1 MMNRSSATLNL
12 RNEEREEAFKLQ
24 SPSRRIKTRA
34 TLGGRQPQPL
44 HVPRPDDR
52 EVPPVRG
59 QYGTRVQPLRHRD
72 HRRVHEAKGEVSV
85 VLHQLRA
92 PIEIARLEG
101 FDRELADRHRPHEA
115 CLGLDPLAPLNQIRD
130 LGQDGD
136 GDHHLARARLPPAPY
151 PLVPGIAAVQEG
163 VHRAGIGDG
172 GQSCGSRQRSSS
184 TRSDVSVC
192 PLSNRILHTQ
202 GRCYLPSPP
211 HFSPYRPTAV
221 PPIFP
226 SSSQAELSPMKT
238 QGSNKDV
245 VFLSGVR
252 TGCGTFGGSLKDHSA
267 TALGAIAA
275 RCALERSAV
284 PPDAIGHTVFGN
296 ALQTS
301 PDAIYCAR
309 HIGLKA
315 GLPIEVPAVTVNR
328 LCGSG
333 FEAITQGAQLIL
345 LGEAEAVLA
354 GGAES
359 MSQAPHVVR
368 GARWG
373 LRLGPSAPL
382 EDLLWEALKDP
393 QCGLSMAETAENL
406 ADKYKLTRKEV
417 DEVALG
423 SQQRAKQA
431 WDACVFQD
439 EVVGIP
445 TKKKGQQVEFRADE
459 HMRPETTLEV
469 LGSLK
474 SYFKKDGLVTAGNA
488 SGISDGAAATV
499 IASDEY
505 AKAHGLKPLGRLVA
519 WAVVGVEPKY
529 MGIGPAPAARKALQK
544 AAMKLEQMDLMEVNE
559 AFAPQYLAVER
570 ELGLDRAKTNVHGG
584 AIAIGHPLAASGTR
598 ITIHLL
604 HALRQQ
610 KKRFGLG
617 SACIGGGQGAA
628 VIVEAFPA

>member
-1 MMNRSSATLNL
+1 
-12 RNEEREEAFKLQ
+12 
-24 SPSRRIKTRA
+24 
-34 TLGGRQPQPL
+34 
-44 HVPRPDDR
+44 
-52 EVPPVRG
+52 
-59 QYGTRVQPLRHRD
+59 
-72 HRRVHEAKGEVSV
+72 
-85 VLHQLRA
+85 
-92 PIEIARLEG
+92 
-101 FDRELADRHRPHEA
+101 
-115 CLGLDPLAPLNQIRD
+115 
-130 LGQDGD
+130 
-136 GDHHLARARLPPAPY
+136 
-151 PLVPGIAAVQEG
+151 
-163 VHRAGIGDG
+163 
-172 GQSCGSRQRSSS
+172 
-184 TRSDVSVC
+184 
-192 PLSNRILHTQ
+192 
-202 GRCYLPSPP
+202 
-211 HFSPYRPTAV
+211 
-221 PPIFP
+221 
-226 SSSQAELSPMKT
+226 MKT
-238 QGSNKDV
+238 QGASKDV

-252 TGCGTFGGSLKDHSA
+252 TGFGTFGGSLKDLSA
-267 TALGAIAA
+267 IDLGAHASRA
-275 RCALERSAV
+275 ALERSRV
-284 PPDAIGHTVFGN
+284 PVADIGHTVFGN

-301 PDAIYCAR
+301 ADAIYLAR
-309 HIGLKA
+309 HVGLKA

-333 FEAITQGAQLIL
+333 FEAITQGAQLIM
-345 LGEAEAVLA
+345 LGEADAVLA

-382 EDLLWEALKDP
+382 EDLLWESLKDP
-393 QCGLSMAETAENL
+393 QCGLSMAETAEGL
-406 ADKYKLTRKEV
+406 AEKYKLTRKEV

-439 EVVGIP
+439 EVVGI
-445 TKKKGQQVEFRADE
+445 TIKKKGKDMEFRADE

-469 LGSLK
+469 LLSLK
-474 SYFKKDGLVTAGNA
+474 PYFKKDGLVTAGNA

-499 IASDEY
+499 IASEEY
-505 AKAHGLKPLGRLVA
+505 ARARGLKPLGRLVA
-519 WAVVGVEPKY
+519 WAVAGVEPKY
-529 MGIGPAPAARKALQK
+529 MGIGPAPAARKALAK
-544 AAMKLEQMDLMEVNE
+544 AGMKLDEMDLVEVNE

-610 KKRFGLG
+610 KQRFGLG